1 MELTWK
7 IYLRI
12 WRQSVFAA
20 FDHGV
25 LGTAKAAAYS
35 ALLSFFPVLTSSA
48 AILVQTK
55 AEFVSKT
62 ISEFL
67 FEVVPPG
74 AEDVVRYQFAS
85 KGQRP
90 LLLLVLAALLSVW
103 AASALV
109 GSLLQ
114 GFQRAYRIE
123 RGRPMLRNMG
133 LCMLLVVLSSVPW
146 LAACGLILFGGFIDG
161 LVMKVLAMKGLGMD
175 PLLEQ
180 VTFSWRL
187 FTHLARYGVAFGA
200 CVAAT
205 MLLYYYGPYRR
216 QRWSAVWRG
225 AVLATVLWLLAT
237 GGFAWYV
244 QHLAN
249 YNVLYGSVG
258 TSIALLVWMYLMSL
272 IALLGCEFNAEYERV
287 TRPMP
292 FNMPSF

>member
-1 MELTWK
+1 MSVDLTWQG
-7 IYLRI
+7 YLRI
-12 WRQSVFAA
+12 WRQSLLAA

-55 AEFVSKT
+55 AEFVSRT

-90 LLLLVLAALLSVW
+90 LLLLVLAALLSIW
-103 AASALV
+103 AASALI

-123 RGRPMLRNMG
+123 NGRPILRNMG
-133 LCMLLVVLSSVPW
+133 LCMLLVVLSSIPW
-146 LAACGLILFGGFIDG
+146 LAACGLILFGGYVDR
-161 LVMKVLAMKGLGMD
+161 LVMKVLAMD
-175 PLLEQ
+175 PMLAQ

-205 MLLYYYGPYRR
+205 SLLYYYGPYRR

-225 AVLATVLWLLAT
+225 AVLATVLWLAAT

-249 YNVLYGSVG
+249 YNLLYGSVG

-292 FNMPSF
+292 LNVPSF

>member
-1 MELTWK
+1 M
-7 IYLRI
+7 
-12 WRQSVFAA
+12 AG
-20 FDHGV
+20 FDNGI

-35 ALLSFFPVLTSSA
+35 ALLSFFPVLTSA
-48 AILVQTK
+48 ATILVQTK

-74 AEDVVRYQFAS
+74 AEDVVRYQFAV

-90 LLLLVLAALLSVW
+90 LLLLVLAAVLSVW

-114 GFQRAYRIE
+114 GFQKAYHIE
-123 RGRPMLRNMG
+123 RGRPILRNMG
-133 LCMLLVVLSSVPW
+133 LCMLLVVLSSIPL
-146 LAACGLILFGGFIDG
+146 LAACGLILFGGHIDK

-187 FTHLARYGVAFGA
+187 FTRLARYGVAFGA
-200 CVAAT
+200 SVAVT
-205 MLLYYYGPYRR
+205 MLLYYYGPCRR
-216 QRWSAVWRG
+216 QRWTGVWRG
-225 AVLATVLWLLAT
+225 AVLATFLWLAAT
-237 GGFAWYV
+237 GGFGWYV

-249 YNVLYGSVG
+249 YNVLYGSVA

-292 FNMPSF
+292 LKMSSF